1 MTTPLGPGPEFD
13 RIRRIAGE
21 LGNSSADLGD
31 DAAVIPD
38 GDGSLVVSTDASV
51 EGVHFRREWLTL
63 EEIGWRAA
71 AAALSDLA
79 AMGARPVGVLAA
91 LAVPQSASADDPSLV
106 MRGVGAAAAAT
117 GARVIGG
124 DLTAAASWVVT
135 VTVIGRTANP
145 IRRTGARPGD
155 VLWVTG
161 ALGGSRAALTA
172 WKRGAT
178 PADDARAAFAH
189 PLPRIDAGRWL
200 AEHGAHAML
209 DLSDGLAA
217 DAHHLA
223 AASAVRLD
231 IDLSRVPVAGPAVVP
246 SLAASVEPPIFA
258 AQGGEDYE
266 LLVALPDRFAE
277 RDIRA
282 FEAATGLALTSVGSV
297 HRGSGVRFLLRGER
311 VSLEGFD
318 HFR

>member
-13 RIRRIAGE
+13 RIRRIASE

-91 LAVPQSASADDPSLV
+91 LAVPPSASADDPSLV
-106 MRGVGAAAAAT
+106 MRGVGAAAGAT

-172 WKRGAT
+172 WKRGET

-246 SLAASVEPPIFA
+246 SLAASVEPSIFA

-266 LLVALPDRFAE
+266 LLVALPDQFAE

-282 FEAATGLALTSVGSV
+282 FEAATALALTSVGSV

>member
-1 MTTPLGPGPEFD
+1 
-13 RIRRIAGE
+13 
-21 LGNSSADLGD
+21 
-31 DAAVIPD
+31 
-38 GDGSLVVSTDASV
+38 
-51 EGVHFRREWLTL
+51 
-63 EEIGWRAA
+63 
-71 AAALSDLA
+71 
-79 AMGARPVGVLAA
+79 
-91 LAVPQSASADDPSLV
+91 
-106 MRGVGAAAAAT
+106 MRGVGAAAGAT

-172 WKRGAT
+172 WKRGET

-189 PLPRIDAGRWL
+189 PLPRIEAGRWL

-246 SLAASVEPPIFA
+246 SLAASVEPSIFA

-266 LLVALPDRFAE
+266 LLVALPDQFAE

-282 FEAATGLALTSVGSV
+282 FEGATALALTSVGSV

>member
-13 RIRRIAGE
+13 RIRNIARE
-21 LGNSSADLGD
+21 LEGRSADLGD

-38 GDGSLVVSTDASV
+38 GDGALVISTDASV
-51 EGVHFRREWLTL
+51 EGVHFRTEWLTL

-79 AMGARPVGVLAA
+79 AMGARPAGVLAA
-91 LAVPQSASADDPSLV
+91 LAVPGSAAADDPALV
-106 MRGVGAAAAAT
+106 MRGVGAAADST
-117 GARVIGG
+117 GARVLGG
-124 DLTAAASWVVT
+124 DLASAMHWVVT
-135 VTVIGRTANP
+135 VTVIGRAAKP
-145 IRRTGARPGD
+145 VPRGGARPGD
-155 VLWVTG
+155 ALWVTG
-161 ALGGSRAALTA
+161 ALGGSRAALMA
-172 WKRGAT
+172 WTRGET
-178 PADDARAAFAH
+178 PAADARAAFAR
-189 PLPRIDAGRWL
+189 PIPRIDAGRWL

-217 DAHHLA
+217 DVHHLA
-223 AASAVRLD
+223 AASGVRLD
-231 IDLSRVPVAGPAVVP
+231 IDLSRIPVAGAAVAP
-246 SLAASVEPPIFA
+246 SLAASVEPSIFA

-266 LLVALPDRFAE
+266 LLVALPDGFGE
-277 RDIRA
+277 REIRA

-311 VSLEGFD
+311 VALEGFD

>member
-13 RIRRIAGE
+13 RIRRIASE
-21 LGNSSADLGD
+21 LRESSAELGD
-31 DAAVIPD
+31 DAAVVPD
-38 GDGSLVVSTDASV
+38 GDGALVVSTDTSV
-51 EGVHFRREWLTL
+51 EGVHFQREWLTL

-91 LAVPQSASADDPSLV
+91 LAVPRTASADDPAQV
-106 MRGVGAAAAAT
+106 MRGVGAAADAT
-117 GARVIGG
+117 GARVLGG
-124 DLTAAASWVVT
+124 DLTSATSWVVT
-135 VTVIGRTANP
+135 VTVIGRTRNP
-145 IRRTGARPGD
+145 VRRSGARPGD
-155 VLWVTG
+155 GLWVTG
-161 ALGGSRAALTA
+161 ALGASRAALMA
-172 WKRGAT
+172 WKSGAA
-178 PADDARAAFAH
+178 PGPDAREAFAH
-189 PLPRIDAGRWL
+189 PVPRIDAGRWL
-200 AEHGAHAML
+200 ADHGARAML

-217 DAHHLA
+217 DVQHLA
-223 AASAVRLD
+223 AASGVRLD
-231 IDLSRVPVAGPAVVP
+231 VDLSRVPVAGAAVAPA
-246 SLAASVEPPIFA
+246 LAASTEPSIFA

-266 LLVALPDRFAE
+266 LLVALPEAFAE

-282 FEAATGLALTSVGSV
+282 FEAATGLALTNVGGV